1 VKLAG
6 NFGKIA
12 AGIGSPA
19 EPQVRSGFDSFV
31 EGAAFFCGSTGQD
44 GARAAEK
51 LPSGLGSDPDVR
63 SNGSIAFEAS
73 RFRSDFLGDLA

>member
-31 EGAAFFCGSTGQD
+31 EGAAFFAAQQVKMAQGQQRNCLL
-44 GARAAEK
+44 AWEAIRMSAAM
-51 LPSGLGSDPDVR
+51 DQ
-63 SNGSIAFEAS
+63 
-73 RFRSDFLGDLA
+73 